1 MRLIRFYILIFI
13 ISYSHASSLYASSD
27 FSNVHPG
34 GIYITEISNAEY
46 NQDLLIDG
54 QKILKWNKN
63 NKFYVQAGA
72 GIVADSKPEKEYAE
86 TINKAKALMRAVD

>member
-27 FSNVHPG
+27 FSDVHPG
-34 GIYITEISNAEY
+34 GIYITEISKAEY

-63 NKFYVQAGA
+63 NKFYVLYGLSYHLKTKQHSFE
-72 GIVADSKPEKEYAE
+72 IKNILNQLIKC
-86 TINKAKALMRAVD
+86 